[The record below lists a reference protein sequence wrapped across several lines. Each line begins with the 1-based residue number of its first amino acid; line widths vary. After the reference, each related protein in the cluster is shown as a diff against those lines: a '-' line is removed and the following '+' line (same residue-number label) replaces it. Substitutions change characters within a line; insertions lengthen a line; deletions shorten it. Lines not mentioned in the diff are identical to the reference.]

1 MVYEKKIEELLIF
14 KRMAEGDKEAFRFF
28 FDRYYSDLC
37 NFVNL
42 YLRDPL
48 VAEDIVQDIFVY
60 FWDKRSKISLE
71 TSVKAYLFIASK
83 NKSLNHLRNVRR
95 KHIFQEQY
103 KNSDIKVVEISDE
116 QIDAA
121 QIRQVMH
128 HAVEQ
133 LPARVRQVFLL
144 GKEQKMTYGQIAE
157 ELGISE
163 KTVEN
168 QMGLALKK
176 IRLEL
181 RPFYNKIFTLFMLN
195 FFA

>member
-83 NKSLNHLRNVRR
+83 NKSLNHLRSVRR

-103 KNSDIKVVEISDE
+103 KNSDIRVVEISDE
-116 QIDAA
+116 QIDVA

-144 GKEQKMTYGQIAE
+144 GKVQKMTYGQIAE